1 MAPNNDS
8 DHSVEEDNAKLDS
21 QDSID
26 CYYPCGESH
35 QRSPVIEIDAQ
46 GDRLLIVGL
55 VDCRVGL
62 DGVHDHQE
70 QARFRVCSRSLA
82 RHSHV
87 MATMLFGR
95 FKEST
100 QTTIHLPEDDP
111 DAMKTLLDIAHSN
124 FTPVFE
130 LADSHQKGPL
140 ALRHL
145 FKDDIY
151 DIVSLA
157 DKYLMAQQLRP
168 WASMWIPPLHPPS
181 SRSDEY
187 LAPDDIQRLEKA
199 IFIACQFGH
208 FKLFQEASA
217 RLVWVL
223 RQDQDIFT
231 STIEPFFAS
240 EESPPWGPAETGAAG
255 DCSHGQI
262 FGEYTDMTNP
272 DHLRKLRLKLI
283 DSILSPLRLFI
294 SGLNSFFNTPYPC
307 ETFSGGE
314 IEVCTNCRMHTFGVL
329 VLFLSREGLYPVPD
343 ATDIDMCPRD
353 LYFRLTMHER
363 GFRDGLWS
371 DCDPLHACQV
381 RDCLNRHLRA
391 SKKKDPSFYSLPHR
405 MREKMCSRAKQFGF
419 LVPKC

>member
-46 GDRLLIVGL
+46 GDRLLIVGP

-87 MATMLFGR
+87 MATMFFGLFR
-95 FKEST
+95 ESN
-100 QTTIHLPEDDP
+100 QRTIELPDDDP
-111 DAMKTLLDIAHSN
+111 DAMKVLLDIAHSN
-124 FTPVFE
+124 FAPVFE

-145 FKDDIY
+145 FTDDIY

-157 DKYLMAQQLRP
+157 DKYLMTQKLQP
-168 WASMWIPPLHPPS
+168 WASMWIPPLYPPFPQ
-181 SRSDEY
+181 SDEY

-208 FKLFQEASA
+208 FSLLEDASK

-223 RQDQDIFT
+223 RQDQELFT
-231 STIEPFFAS
+231 SSIEPFPTIVKS
-240 EESPPWGPAETGAAG
+240 SCSGPAEIGAAG
-255 DCSHGQI
+255 DCSYGQI
-262 FGEYTDMTNP
+262 HPWVNADMNNL
-272 DHLRKLRLKLI
+272 DHLRKLRLELI
-283 DSILSPLRLFI
+283 DSILSPLRDFI
-294 SGLNSFFNTPYPC
+294 SDLKNTNMGTLYPC
-307 ETFSGGE
+307 DVSLDGE
-314 IEVCTNCRMHTFGVL
+314 VEVCVNCRMHTFGVL

-343 ATDIDMCPRD
+343 AADVDMCPRD
-353 LYFRLTMHER
+353 LHFRLTMHKN

-371 DCDPLHACQV
+371 DCRPLHSCQV
-381 RDCLNRHLRA
+381 RRTLNWYLRA
-391 SKKKDPSFYSLPHR
+391 SSFEDSSFYSPPGR
-405 MREKMCSRAKQFGF
+405 MVEKMNSRAEQFGF
-419 LVPKC
+419 PTF